1 MFNLKT
7 FDEVN
12 SKIETDLWILK
23 DLFYRCNKDLRR
35 TLENGYDEDT
45 DKENEEI
52 ELMEVYKS
60 SQQVSNI
67 YEKEIK
73 WLKSKNDHHT
83 KQMIQLKHKHKDLK
97 QVLKKNDDSW
107 KRLKA
112 ENDNLI
118 EIIKELENDVTDN
131 NKSDIKVRS
140 KIHQELEDISKSHK
154 KEKLRVRNINDMIGK
169 INKLVDDKE
178 SESGTSHSSEHYKT
192 EIQHLN
198 QIIDTLVTK
207 LQTPVKSPEEDEYA

>member
-1 MFNLKT
+1 VFNLKT

-192 EIQHLN
+192 EIQNLN